1 MIDRASALA
10 LVSAEHPNPGL
21 LAHGRQTEAVMRA
34 LAERLGHNPDLWGI
48 TGLVHDLDY
57 PRTAAEPARHGL
69 ALRESL
75 PEGALPEEA
84 LYAIAA
90 HNDEHTGVVPQSAFD
105 FALRAAESV
114 TGIISAAALVRP
126 DRMNGMAPKS
136 IKKKMKDKAFA
147 ANVRRANILECEK
160 AGLTLDEFL
169 TIAIAAITG
178 VAAETGLA

>member
-1 MIDRASALA
+1 MIDRDAALA
-10 LVSAEHPNPGL
+10 LVVAQNPNPGL

-34 LAERLGHNPDLWGI
+34 LAARLGQDPDLWGL

-57 PRTAAEPARHGL
+57 PQTAADPAAHGL
-69 ALRESL
+69 ALRDLL
-75 PEGALPEEA
+75 PEGALPEAA
-84 LYAIAA
+84 LQAIAA
-90 HNDEHTGVVPQSAFD
+90 HNDEHTGVAPQTPFD

-126 DRMNGMAPKS
+126 DRMVGMAPKS

-147 ANVRRANILECEK
+147 ANVRRANILECDK
-160 AGLTLDEFL
+160 AGLPLDEFL
-169 TIAIAAITG
+169 TIAIAAIAD